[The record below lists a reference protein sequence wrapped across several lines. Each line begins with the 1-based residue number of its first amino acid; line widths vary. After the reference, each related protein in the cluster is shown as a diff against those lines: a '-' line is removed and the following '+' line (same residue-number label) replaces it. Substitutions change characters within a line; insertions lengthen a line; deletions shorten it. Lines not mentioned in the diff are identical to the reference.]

1 MGGGG
6 GEPREA
12 LRSPGRPA
20 RPGMGGLARQ
30 LVMKGLARSTVVSS
44 AMLGWGCLA
53 PRARFTRGR
62 AGPPARATG
71 DENGPLGEDRG
82 GGERLQRAR
91 NAAMSFLSYRI
102 RAAAELH
109 GRLVDKGFSEAEA
122 DVAVRELQEAGLQS
136 DADFAVA
143 FVRSKWRASQWSPRR
158 ISSELQRKGVAP
170 GDIDLGLGEV
180 FGANRMLD
188 ARALQ
193 DVVDAEKGA
202 EEVPDPGLGFG
213 PTGGLLAEGPSPE
226 VELLETARRRVQQM
240 GDGVPREAKRR
251 RLSGWLQRRGYS
263 WDVVKTVLAGAGL

>member
-1 MGGGG
+1 M
-6 GEPREA
+6 
-12 LRSPGRPA
+12 
-20 RPGMGGLARQ
+20 
-30 LVMKGLARSTVVSS
+30 
-44 AMLGWGCLA
+44 
-53 PRARFTRGR
+53 
-62 AGPPARATG
+62 
-71 DENGPLGEDRG
+71 
-82 GGERLQRAR
+82 
-91 NAAMSFLSYRI
+91 
-102 RAAAELH
+102 
-109 GRLVDKGFSEAEA
+109 DKGFSEAEA
-122 DVAVRELQEAGLQS
+122 DVVVRELQEAGLQS

-158 ISSELQRKGVAP
+158 ISSELQRKGVAS

-202 EEVPDPGLGFG
+202 EEVPGLGLGFG